1 MIDHVG
7 IYGSR
12 VAEGLSAFNVGLVC
26 ISDEP
31 FAADLPPG
39 SMKSLS
45 PTSPQPTQVRGTGSI
60 AHWGWVTHM
69 YLWNKPSLVQIM
81 FCRMFRAKPLSES
94 MLIFCQILRN
104 NCNEIWILQCSLKI
118 WNLNL
123 KMVSAKSAAWR
134 SFCLC
139 HSMANET
146 MVAWNVI
153 LEKSSNMI
161 NCIMH

>member
-1 MIDHVG
+1 
-7 IYGSR
+7 
-12 VAEGLSAFNVGLVC
+12 
-26 ISDEP
+26 
-31 FAADLPPG
+31 
-39 SMKSLS
+39 
-45 PTSPQPTQVRGTGSI
+45 
-60 AHWGWVTHM
+60 
-69 YLWNKPSLVQIM
+69 M
-81 FCRMFRAKPLSES
+81 FCRMFRAKPLAES
-94 MLIFCQILRN
+94 MLTFCQILRN

-153 LEKSSNMI
+153 LEKSSNMKLYHALRYHCRAQCKTVSHHYPFVSLALFDI
-161 NCIMH
+161 PMLLPWLQWPPASFPPESPDSSAVSSPNAKPAPVNFEFQPVAADPVSW